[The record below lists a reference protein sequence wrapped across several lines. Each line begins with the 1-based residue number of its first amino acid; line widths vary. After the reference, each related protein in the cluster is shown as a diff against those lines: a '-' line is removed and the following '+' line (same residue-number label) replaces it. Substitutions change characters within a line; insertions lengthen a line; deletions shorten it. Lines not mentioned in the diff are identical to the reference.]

1 MSTKSKK
8 GTEHLAKQVVEL
20 IRDARFEKGHHLR
33 EQHIADALGVSRSPA
48 RAALS
53 YLESIGA
60 VEARRNQGFFLKLT
74 PDELGRLQLE
84 VPPANDEAL
93 YDQIVKE
100 RLAGLLPD
108 TMAQTDISKRYAVD
122 RVTMMKTLS
131 RLAEDGLLMR
141 NPGHGWTFQPSLEVA
156 TSLRGSYD
164 FRSTIEPAGMLL
176 PTFHVERATLEKSRR
191 EHLYLFGHPD
201 LGAVSSS
208 HLFEVDASFHEML
221 AKFSGNPFFLQAT
234 QQQNRLRR
242 LLEFSVTSNRRRI
255 REWLGEHLGVIDA
268 LKKEDNKKA
277 AELLRSHIS
286 YACRATEEA
295 IQKGKRVRSSNADS
309 EGDKLLSTSS
319 ETETLCSE

>member
-1 MSTKSKK
+1 
-8 GTEHLAKQVVEL
+8 
-20 IRDARFEKGHHLR
+20 
-33 EQHIADALGVSRSPA
+33 
-48 RAALS
+48 
-53 YLESIGA
+53 
-60 VEARRNQGFFLKLT
+60 
-74 PDELGRLQLE
+74 
-84 VPPANDEAL
+84 
-93 YDQIVKE
+93 
-100 RLAGLLPD
+100 
-108 TMAQTDISKRYAVD
+108 
-122 RVTMMKTLS
+122 MMKTLS

-191 EHLYLFGHPD
+191 EHLYLLGHPD